1 MRKLIQ
7 HNQLVNPYD
16 STLPRHG
23 MFRQKTDGK
32 WQINL
37 QMLFKNLPK
46 PDGSLSRAYWYKT
59 SQSMVQKLPDD
70 MFRREIDEILAIPH
84 DDIDKNAWVSA
95 RSALVLLTYGSRN
108 SHHLEVIQWVERYTG
123 IKLPRQ
129 KGLSRREIVFG
140 RRLRTFLDGELAEN
154 TYGNYDLQPQYR
166 MCNGKYYVDFAVRHY
181 WNGNED
187 SAHYDLYLIEFDE
200 EEHALAPNRAADL
213 IRDTEIKKEAPNATI
228 IRVKHDEIDRWFE
241 LVRDNNR
248 LISFE
253 SALLEGI
260 ITASHAVEGN
270 EIIINAASAKKAYD
284 SGKNFNAD
292 RLTYEKQPLRGLK
305 EALKQCSICFHD
317 SRTRKQ
323 RQLKVSLGSFTTVL
337 HRWLSDR
344 AAEHILRNLKSS

>member
-1 MRKLIQ
+1 MSKAIHQRL
-7 HNQLVNPYD
+7 LATPVD

-23 MFRQKTDGK
+23 MFRKAEDEK
-32 WQINL
+32 WQVNL
-37 QMLFKNLPK
+37 CMLFKNLPK
-46 PDGSLSRAYWYKT
+46 SRGSISRKYWYKT
-59 SQSMVQKLPDD
+59 SQNMVQMLPED
-70 MFRREIDEILAIPH
+70 MFQREIDEVIAVLH
-84 DDIDKNAWVSA
+84 DDIDPKTWISA

-108 SHHLEVIQWVERYTG
+108 SYHLEVIQWVERYTG

-140 RRLRTFLDGELAEN
+140 RRLRTFLDGELTEN

-187 SAHYDLYLIEFDE
+187 CAHYDLYLIEFDE

-248 LISFE
+248 LIGFE

-284 SGKNFNAD
+284 SDENLNAD

-323 RQLKVSLGSFTTVL
+323 RQLKVSLESFTTVL
-337 HRWLSDR
+337 HRWLPGR
-344 AAEHILRNLKSS
+344 AAEHILRNLKSG